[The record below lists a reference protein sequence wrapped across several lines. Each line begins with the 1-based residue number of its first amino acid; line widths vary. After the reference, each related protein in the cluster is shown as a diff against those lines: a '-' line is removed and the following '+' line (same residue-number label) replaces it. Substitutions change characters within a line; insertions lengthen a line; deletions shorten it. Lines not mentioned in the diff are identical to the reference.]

1 MMEPERLKTELD
13 TYLRHK
19 DELVRESE
27 GKYVVVHGDEV
38 VGVWDTYEDALRAGY
53 EKVGLEPFLV
63 KQVRSIEQVHFF
75 FRDLIPCRS

>member
-1 MMEPERLKTELD
+1 MVESERLKTELD

-75 FRDLIPCRS
+75 FRDLVPCRS

>member
-1 MMEPERLKTELD
+1 MVESECLTTELA

>member
-1 MMEPERLKTELD
+1 MVESERLKTELD

-27 GKYVVVHGDEV
+27 GKYVVVHGTEV
-38 VGVWDTYEDALRAGY
+38 IGVWDTYEDALRAGY

-75 FRDLIPCRS
+75 FRDLVPCRS

>member
-1 MMEPERLKTELD
+1 MVESERLKTELD